1 MPATGPTRAAAQPQ
15 AATGPAVRADTA
27 VPVRPA
33 KAPGPAMPTDT
44 AVPVRRAKPPD
55 TAMRAGT
62 APPISHAPPTGA
74 AEPVAAPVGHPVA
87 VQCAPSAAAAA
98 GTAGRRDALRR
109 VVVPLAAVAVLAEVG
124 YPLAHG
130 PARAALTVGAV
141 VVFCAAS
148 VGHAVVTRGWPVGAA
163 LVAVFAVGGWLT
175 DVAGVATGVPFGRY
189 SYGGSLGPAALGVPV
204 VIGLAW
210 CMAAWP
216 AYVAA
221 QRLGGRIPRPARVL
235 LAAVALA
242 SWDLFLDPQM
252 VAEGHWTWQYPAP
265 ALPGVAAVP
274 LTNYAGWLLAALAL
288 MAAFELLAGPA
299 AAGAGPDAV
308 PLALYLWTYGSSVLA
323 HAAFLGLPGSAVWG
337 GVGMGLV
344 AVPLAVTLRR

>member
-1 MPATGPTRAAAQPQ
+1 MPT
-15 AATGPAVRADTA
+15 DTA

-33 KAPGPAMPTDT
+33 KAPDTAMPTDT
-44 AVPVRRAKPPD
+44 AVPVRPAKPPD
-55 TAMRAGT
+55 PAMRAGT
-62 APPISHAPPTGA
+62 APPVSHAAPAGAAEPVATPISHAAPTGA

-210 CMAAWP
+210 CIAAWP

-221 QRLGGRIPRPARVL
+221 QRLGGRRPRPARVL

-242 SWDLFLDPQM
+242 SW
-252 VAEGHWTWQYPAP
+252 
-265 ALPGVAAVP
+265 
-274 LTNYAGWLLAALAL
+274 
-288 MAAFELLAGPA
+288 
-299 AAGAGPDAV
+299 
-308 PLALYLWTYGSSVLA
+308 
-323 HAAFLGLPGSAVWG
+323 
-337 GVGMGLV
+337 
-344 AVPLAVTLRR
+344 